1 MLAFAIAWTA
11 QAGVSFAEANWW
23 DHLSGPGPFKEL
35 FVGYRFLCVSS
46 SVTQQGFPETRV
58 LVNDRTK
65 DLESYEEQPDVL
77 FTKLLPWERTAS
89 LIPRHAPP
97 VPRFDSDAIRTF
109 ADVRQ
114 YRKRAAAADC
124 KRDERLL
131 GYVRANARFAVSVQN
146 DLVAG
151 DSPVHVWGFDLAY
164 VDRIKGPFDISY
176 AVGFN
181 HFFGPSFESFDRI
194 SVSPSLEYAPFATHG
209 GGPRAHAL
217 RVIAGTMTF
226 LKGFKASDF
235 CNRNEARCLTPRW
248 RTGVELIPHIAVV
261 VDLSMLGGE
270 SR

>member
-11 QAGVSFAEANWW
+11 QVGVSFAEANWW

-35 FVGYRFLCVSS
+35 FLGYRFLCVSS
-46 SVTQQGFPETRV
+46 SVTQQGFPETRA
-58 LVNDRTK
+58 LRNNRT
-65 DLESYEEQPDVL
+65 DQPEPYDEQPDVL
-77 FTKLLPWERTAS
+77 FTKLLPWERTAT
-89 LIPRHAPP
+89 LVPRHAPL
-97 VPRFDSDAIRTF
+97 VPPFDPTEVTTF
-109 ADVRQ
+109 AQVRQ
-114 YRKRAAAADC
+114 YRKLAAAADC

-131 GYVRANARFAVSVQN
+131 GYVRVNFRWAVSVQN

-151 DSPVHVWGFDLAY
+151 DPEVHVRGFDVAY

-181 HFFGPSFESFDRI
+181 RFSGSSFESFDRI
-194 SVSPSLEYAPFATHG
+194 SVSPSLEYAPFATRG

-217 RVIAGTMTF
+217 KVIAGTMTF

-235 CNRNEARCLTPRW
+235 CNRNEARCLNPRW
-248 RTGVELIPHIAVV
+248 RTGVELIPHIAVI